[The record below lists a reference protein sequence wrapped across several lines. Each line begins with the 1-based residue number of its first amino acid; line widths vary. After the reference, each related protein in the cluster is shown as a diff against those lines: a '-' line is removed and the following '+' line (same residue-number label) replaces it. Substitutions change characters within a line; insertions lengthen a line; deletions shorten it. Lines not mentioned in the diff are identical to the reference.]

1 MELPEDVLVLIRQY
15 AKPCFKYFREYKVVV
30 QVLGKDKWHPL
41 KRKLLTHGDEIVP
54 ILMPYLDAYLETK
67 RLRQALLDL
76 MNPLKIPFMNDYVY
90 FMARERQV
98 ELFWVSRKLE
108 DSLYRQ
114 LVKVVYG
121 VRLPESEIYTEQS

>member
-15 AKPCFKYFREYKVVV
+15 AKPCFKYFREYKRVV
-30 QVLGKDKWHPL
+30 QVLGKDKWHPI
-41 KRKLLTHGDEIVP
+41 KRKLQTQGDTIVP

-67 RLRQALLDL
+67 RLRQSLLDL

-121 VRLPESEIYTEQS
+121 VRLPDTALYTEES